1 MVRVAT
7 ELRETLLSLLQVEP
21 SDSPVL
27 RRIIDSYR
35 DIARELGQQDDVE
48 LALRDILPPTRATRS
63 LSHSASAVARH
74 SVRRIS
80 PSHTSRK
87 SPSV

>member
-1 MVRVAT
+1 M
-7 ELRETLLSLLQVEP
+7 LQVEP

-48 LALRDILPPTRATRS
+48 LALRDILPPTRANR
-63 LSHSASAVARH
+63 
-74 SVRRIS
+74 
-80 PSHTSRK
+80 
-87 SPSV
+87 

>member
-1 MVRVAT
+1 MRVAT
-7 ELRETLLSLLQVEP
+7 ELRETLISLLQVEP

-48 LALRDILPPTRATRS
+48 LTLRDILPPTRANRY
-63 LSHSASAVARH
+63 LSQSAPAIACH

-80 PSHTSRK
+80 PNHTSRK
-87 SPSV
+87 SPSA